1 MKFITIAKTV
11 TKMKLSTLAKM
22 AIDKIGA
29 MKLKLDIY
37 INLKL
42 GKYKSF
48 KIVKA
53 SEIGEIVNVFKPI
66 TKEKVKLMRV
76 FGFIE
81 DGSFE
86 LTYPAINLNLF
97 EDAMVEGKTDYVI
110 VGDKIFWPKYFRY
123 NFNKNIARDKDL
135 FEFRKNTVIIRT
147 PVAKRSFEVAF
158 SLLGVHAHVWSHS
171 LSEYYT
177 KLVEIKNVLSIEK
190 GELIVLCPRYTDEQ
204 LKKIVYD
211 YLSNYDRVKIVPVE
225 DGEVVMVKRLYYM
238 ERPAA
243 LTDHETYVAIGDNMQ
258 PKIVADIIRME
269 LVMPLTR
276 CADDLTYPKKLFL
289 PRRSLYRGL
298 TNNDEVEAYFKS
310 KGFVFIEPHKISL
323 EEKIKYFRN
332 ADIIVGPFSSAFS
345 NVVFSKPGTK
355 VLMFSNY
362 QRIFESWL
370 SMHYQHFNIDMLF
383 VTGFDVKK
391 ENSAHTSFYIPL
403 DKIKEASRFLGI

>member
-135 FEFRKNTVIIRT
+135 FECRKNTVIIRT

-204 LKKIVYD
+204 LKKIVY
-211 YLSNYDRVKIVPVE
+211 P
-225 DGEVVMVKRLYYM
+225 
-238 ERPAA
+238 
-243 LTDHETYVAIGDNMQ
+243 
-258 PKIVADIIRME
+258 
-269 LVMPLTR
+269 
-276 CADDLTYPKKLFL
+276 
-289 PRRSLYRGL
+289 
-298 TNNDEVEAYFKS
+298 
-310 KGFVFIEPHKISL
+310 
-323 EEKIKYFRN
+323 
-332 ADIIVGPFSSAFS
+332 
-345 NVVFSKPGTK
+345 
-355 VLMFSNY
+355 
-362 QRIFESWL
+362 
-370 SMHYQHFNIDMLF
+370 
-383 VTGFDVKK
+383 
-391 ENSAHTSFYIPL
+391 
-403 DKIKEASRFLGI
+403 